1 MFIEEFPNA
10 VSPELCEEIVARF
23 ESDPAQGPSVVI
35 VDGVTKAK
43 KTRSGTVLAIN
54 GGSQEW
60 RRLNEALA
68 PALRATM
75 KAYAAK
81 YPGLAAVAASEG
93 LECTPPLIERVEPGQ
108 GFDWHSDQS
117 AATPE
122 RVVAGLLYLRT
133 VTAGGHTEF
142 AHQGQSVQPE
152 TGKIVLFPPFWTH
165 HHRGAT
171 PAAESKYVLSFF
183 WIYRRKS

>member
-10 VSPELCEEIVARF
+10 VSLELCEGIIARF
-23 ESDPAQGPSVVI
+23 DNDPAQGPSVVI
-35 VDGVTKAK
+35 VDGVAKTKNI
-43 KTRSGTVLAIN
+43 RSGVQLAPN
-54 GGSQEW
+54 AASGDW
-60 RRLNEALA
+60 RGVYETLA

-81 YPGLAAVAASEG
+81 YPGLAVLAATEG

-117 AATPE
+117 AARPE

-133 VTAGGHTEF
+133 VATGGHTEF
-142 AHQGQSVQPE
+142 AHQGQAVQPE
-152 TGKIVLFPPFWTH
+152 AGKIVLFPPFWTH

-171 PAAESKYVLSFF
+171 PESGSKYVLSFF